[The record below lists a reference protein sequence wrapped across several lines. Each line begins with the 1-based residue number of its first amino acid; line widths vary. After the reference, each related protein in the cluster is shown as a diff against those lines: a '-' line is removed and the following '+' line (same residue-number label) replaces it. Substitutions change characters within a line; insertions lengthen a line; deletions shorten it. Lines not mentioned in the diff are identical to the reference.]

1 MAAPNIVTI
10 SSLLGKTST
19 VYLTTTSPTP
29 VLNNPASSGK
39 VLRVILLRA
48 VNVDGSNA
56 ADVTVNLYSE
66 ENLGGTATELIQAK
80 QVAINTNLDVLDRNS
95 TVYLEENRSI
105 GATASAGNDI
115 KIIAVYEE
123 IS

>member
-1 MAAPNIVTI
+1 MAAPNIANLT
-10 SSLLGKTST
+10 SLLGKTAAVDLS
-19 VYLTTTSPTP
+19 TTSPTP

-39 VLRVILLRA
+39 VFRVVLIRA

-56 ADVTVNLYSE
+56 ADITINLYSA

-80 QVAINTNLDVLDRNS
+80 EVAINTNLDVVDRNS
-95 TVYLEENRSI
+95 AIYLEENRSI